1 MNPFQK
7 QYQTFIAS
15 VCTQFECK
23 DAIAPLQEGFSALCE
38 AIEGESAWNDVERI
52 HVFHEADPSLDLDI
66 NLNSLW
72 KVRQKNSV
80 TKDDVVRTF
89 IEDAVDLNK
98 WMTSSK
104 DGRAVITSATIKFKD
119 DPEEIRVD
127 IPAAPVCKAT
137 FSEPSIADDHTAEEA
152 AECHLRKAGYVTRCS
167 LKDVGP
173 EGGTFEVICLTR
185 EPLEALDKELAN
197 NGYGIIGHI
206 TEDSELPYFILPVSV
221 PREATGRG
229 KEDFMRILGK
239 YIAPEEP
246 GGAELVGYS
255 DGIPVYKATEETK
268 KMLGESSDEDYDGR
282 DSFTRCRNCGA
293 EVYDDDLDNQGYCPD
308 CHDVCYTDT
317 RTPTKWDRM

>member
-1 MNPFQK
+1 MNSSEQ

-23 DAIAPLQEGFSALCE
+23 AAIAPLQEGFSALCE

-127 IPAAPVCKAT
+127 IPVAPVC
-137 FSEPSIADDHTAEEA
+137 
-152 AECHLRKAGYVTRCS
+152 
-167 LKDVGP
+167 
-173 EGGTFEVICLTR
+173 
-185 EPLEALDKELAN
+185 
-197 NGYGIIGHI
+197 
-206 TEDSELPYFILPVSV
+206 
-221 PREATGRG
+221 
-229 KEDFMRILGK
+229 
-239 YIAPEEP
+239 
-246 GGAELVGYS
+246 
-255 DGIPVYKATEETK
+255 
-268 KMLGESSDEDYDGR
+268 ESSDNEDYDGR

-293 EVYDDDLDNQGYCPD
+293 EVYDDDLDDQGYCPD

-317 RTPTKWDRM
+317 RIPTKWDRM